1 MTTLPP
7 EPLQITEPAARRGR
21 NDLRRNLV
29 GLSREDLKGTLAE
42 AEHRPFR
49 GQRIWHWIYW
59 HGVTD
64 FERMTNVAKKT
75 RDRLNELFVIERPQI
90 VTEQRSVDG
99 TRKWLLRFPDGN
111 EAETVNI
118 PEEDRG
124 SVCVSSQVGCTLTCS
139 FCHTGTQPLVRN
151 LTPDEIVGQ
160 FMVARDSYGEWPT
173 PTLETRMLS
182 NIVMMGMGEP
192 LYNFDNVAAALKI
205 VMDDQGIAL
214 SRRRITLST
223 SGVVPMIAKVGD
235 VLDVNLAVSLHA
247 VNDDVRDTLVP
258 INRKWPIAE
267 LLKACAAY
275 HGARNSRR
283 ITFEYAM
290 LKGINDSDADA
301 RELVRILDSD
311 PRQGEPDPIQS
322 LAGRALRV
330 QLEQPHPSLRR
341 DRERRRPQRP
351 GAHAARSR
359 HPCRVRSV
367 EECERAGPSREGAAL
382 DSGVAA
388 PDHEGGGPEQ
398 CHRNAEP
405 AVQQQHETQAMQHF
419 AHVGLAGRYRRRAED
434 QHVARHD
441 DQQREEL

>member
-1 MTTLPP
+1 MSTLPP
-7 EPLQITEPAARRGR
+7 SFSGEPLQITEPAPRRGR

-29 GLSREDLKGTLAE
+29 GLSRDELKGALKDAGLE
-42 AEHRPFR
+42 PFR
-49 GQRIWHWIYW
+49 AQQIWHWIYW

-75 RDRLNELFVIERPQI
+75 REKLAETFVIERPQI
-90 VTEQRSVDG
+90 VTEQRSTDG

-124 SVCVSSQVGCTLTCS
+124 SVCVSSQVGCTLTCT

-160 FMVARDSYGEWPT
+160 FMVARDSYNEWPT

-192 LYNFDNVAAALKI
+192 LYNFDNVVSALKI

-223 SGVVPMIAKVGD
+223 SGVVPMIPKVGEA
-235 VLDVNLAVSLHA
+235 LDVNLAVSLHA
-247 VNDDVRDTLVP
+247 VNDEVRDTLVP

-267 LLKACAAY
+267 LLKACADY
-275 HGARNSRR
+275 PGARNSRR

-290 LKGINDSDADA
+290 LKGVNDSDADA
-301 RELVRILDSD
+301 RELVRILK
-311 PRQGEPDPIQS
+311 PIHAKVN
-322 LAGRALRV
+322 LI
-330 QLEQPHPSLRR
+330 PFNPW
-341 DRERRRPQRP
+341 P
-351 GAHAARSR
+351 GAPYECSSNNRIHRFAEIVNDGGLSAPVRTPRGRDIHAACGQLKSES
-359 HPCRVRSV
+359 VR
-367 EECERAGPSREGAAL
+367 
-382 DSGVAA
+382 
-388 PDHEGGGPEQ
+388 
-398 CHRNAEP
+398 
-405 AVQQQHETQAMQHF
+405 
-419 AHVGLAGRYRRRAED
+419 
-434 QHVARHD
+434 
-441 DQQREEL
+441 QRGEKVLL

>member
-1 MTTLPP
+1 MATPP
-7 EPLQITEPAARRGR
+7 PNPTSEPLQITEPPARRGR

-29 GLSREDLKGTLAE
+29 GLARDELKGVLAE
-42 AEHRPFR
+42 AGLEPFR
-49 GQRIWHWIYW
+49 AQQIWHWIYW

-64 FERMTNVAKKT
+64 FERMTTVAKKT
-75 RDRLNELFVIERPQI
+75 RERLAELFVIERPQI

-124 SVCVSSQVGCTLTCS
+124 SVCVSSQVGCTLTCN

-192 LYNFDNVAAALKI
+192 LYNFDNVVSALRI

-223 SGVVPMIAKVGD
+223 SGVVPMIPKIGEA
-235 VLDVNLAVSLHA
+235 LDVNLAVSLHA
-247 VNDDVRDTLVP
+247 VSDDVRDTLVP

-267 LLKACAAY
+267 LLKACVAY
-275 HGARNSRR
+275 PGARNSRR

-290 LKGINDSDADA
+290 LKGVNDSDADA
-301 RELVRILDSD
+301 RELVRILKLIHAKVNLIPFNPWPGAPYECSSNNRIHRFAEIVNDGGLSAPVRT
-311 PRQGEPDPIQS
+311 PR
-322 LAGRALRV
+322 GRDIHAACG
-330 QLEQPHPSLRR
+330 QLKSASLR
-341 DRERRRPQRP
+341 
-351 GAHAARSR
+351 GR
-359 HPCRVRSV
+359 HEKV
-367 EECERAGPSREGAAL
+367 L
-382 DSGVAA
+382 
-388 PDHEGGGPEQ
+388 
-398 CHRNAEP
+398 
-405 AVQQQHETQAMQHF
+405 
-419 AHVGLAGRYRRRAED
+419 L
-434 QHVARHD
+434 
-441 DQQREEL
+441 

>member
-1 MTTLPP
+1 MSTLPT
-7 EPLQITEPAARRGR
+7 EPLQITEPAVRRGR

-29 GLSREDLKGTLAE
+29 GLSREEMKAALAE
-42 AEHRPFR
+42 AGLEPFR
-49 GQRIWHWIYW
+49 ARQIWQWIYW

-64 FERMTNVAKKT
+64 FAAMTNIAKKS
-75 RDRLNELFVIERPQI
+75 RERLAELFVVARPEI

-99 TRKWLLRFPDGN
+99 TRKWLLRFADGN

-151 LTPDEIVGQ
+151 LAPDEIVGQ

-173 PTLETRMLS
+173 PTADATRMLS

-192 LYNFDNVAAALKI
+192 LYNFDNVVTALKI

-223 SGVVPMIAKVGD
+223 SGVVPMIPKVGEA
-235 VLDVNLAVSLHA
+235 LDVNLAVSLHA
-247 VNDDVRDTLVP
+247 VTDEVRDTLVP

-267 LLKACAAY
+267 LLRACADY
-275 HGARNSRR
+275 PGARNSRR

-301 RELVRILDSD
+301 RELVRLLTPIHAKVNLIPFNPWPGAPYECSSNNRIHRFAEIVNDGGLSAPVRT
-311 PRQGEPDPIQS
+311 PR
-322 LAGRALRV
+322 GRDISAACG
-330 QLEQPHPSLRR
+330 QLKSESVRGRR
-341 DRERRRPQRP
+341 DR
-351 GAHAARSR
+351 
-359 HPCRVRSV
+359 V
-367 EECERAGPSREGAAL
+367 L
-382 DSGVAA
+382 
-388 PDHEGGGPEQ
+388 
-398 CHRNAEP
+398 
-405 AVQQQHETQAMQHF
+405 
-419 AHVGLAGRYRRRAED
+419 L
-434 QHVARHD
+434 
-441 DQQREEL
+441 